1 MASFPAPL
9 PLALRT
15 AGDAIDS
22 LPFGLD
28 IDGLQRGTLV
38 YLGISSLAFVV
49 VWVVGF
55 LRR

>member
-1 MASFPAPL
+1 MPALL

-15 AGDAIDS
+15 AGDAPE
-22 LPFGLD
+22 LLFGWD
-28 IDGLQRGTLV
+28 VADLQRWTLI

-55 LRR
+55 VRRR